1 MLGVLLGTY
10 EGRDSRTS
18 WSSSKTGLR
27 IFSNPGTAGI
37 SASKVGPG
45 PFSTDRP
52 KGSLRG
58 RIGGAGIDMTG
69 LRGI

>member
-1 MLGVLLGTY
+1 VLGVLLGTY
-10 EGRDSRTS
+10 EGRDSRRN
-18 WSSSKTGLR
+18 WSSSRIGLR
-27 IFSNPGTAGI
+27 IFSSPGTAGT
-37 SASKVGPG
+37 SASRIGPG